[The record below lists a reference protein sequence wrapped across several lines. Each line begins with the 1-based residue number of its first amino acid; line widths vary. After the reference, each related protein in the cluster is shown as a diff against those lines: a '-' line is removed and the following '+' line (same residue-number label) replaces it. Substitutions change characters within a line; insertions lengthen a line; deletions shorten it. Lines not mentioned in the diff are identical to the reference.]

1 MLHALFNMP
10 YLTSASAIRS
20 QIAEFTQRSILWIDT
35 EVADYKSKNP
45 RLSLIQVLDDPT
57 DMSGDRIYILDVL
70 DLPDIV
76 ADFIAQIMIN
86 SAIEK
91 VFHNASYDLKFL
103 GNKKAKNV
111 TCTLDMAKK
120 IPYYILPLPNY
131 KLKTLANKLC
141 KFLHVDKQEQTS
153 DWGQRPLTEEQIE
166 YAYLDCIYLAQV
178 HSRLIELN
186 QKNNPDPEIE
196 DLIELAK
203 KYQEIEEKWKIVKS
217 EYEHLQE
224 RLKKAMQAQNLSETS
239 DFKLIS
245 YERTTVKVALTELAR
260 LIQSKGIELD
270 LPITLTQKMQK
281 DLGKNLEQLSVEV
294 EKTQTWRLTAKNQED
309 SDKDE

>member
-1 MLHALFNMP
+1 MP

-20 QIAEFTQRSILWIDT
+20 QIAELTQSSTLWIDT

-70 DLPDIV
+70 ESPDIV
-76 ADFIAQIMIN
+76 ADFIAQIMLN
-86 SAIEK
+86 PTIEK

-111 TCTLDMAKK
+111 TCTLEMAKQ

-131 KLKTLANKLC
+131 QLKTLASKLC
-141 KFLHVDKQEQTS
+141 KFLYVDKQEQTS

-186 QKNNPDPEIE
+186 QNINPDPKTE
-196 DLIELAK
+196 DLMELAK
-203 KYQEIEEKWKIVKS
+203 KYQEVEQNWKIVKS

-224 RLKKAMQAQNLSETS
+224 RIKKAMQSQNLSETL
-239 DFKLIS
+239 DFKLSS
-245 YERTTVKVALTELAR
+245 YERTTVKVALTELAK
-260 LIQSKGIELD
+260 LIQTKGIELD
-270 LPITLTQKMQK
+270 LPITLTQKIQK
-281 DLGKNLEQLSVEV
+281 DLGENLEQLSIEL
-294 EKTQTWRLTAKNQED
+294 EKTQAWRLTTKTEEV